1 VKKYLYAGIPGEI
14 IALKKSQNIAIL
26 NEEAELSV
34 SMDDF
39 TLDLNAILK
48 STKNRIIGAGKRMI
62 LSI

>member
-1 VKKYLYAGIPGEI
+1 MPGET
-14 IALKKSQNIAIL
+14 IALKKNQNIAML

-34 SMDDF
+34 SIDDF
-39 TLDLNAILK
+39 TFDLNTILK